1 MRMNNAWR
9 LLFFGYLFVFLRF
22 EIVIDVL
29 AAPVG
34 YYMMYSAARQF
45 SKQQLPARQLEIFS
59 FIGIFLAVPGVFVPL
74 NEAAGAWQLYAEL
87 LFVWKVITVFYVF
100 GVWRV
105 MAEGTGFGRLRE
117 RMKFVYVLYMGVHFA
132 MMLVSAFSL
141 NVGGSSWM
149 SLAVIVSILT
159 VLMDIALFFS
169 IASFGRAFKTE
180 KSSQPM

>member
-1 MRMNNAWR
+1 MNKTWR

-29 AAPVG
+29 AAPIG
-34 YYMMYSAARQF
+34 YYMIYTAARQY
-45 SKQQLPARQLEIFS
+45 SGQQLPAKHLEIVS
-59 FIGIFLAVPGVFVPL
+59 FIGIFLSVPGVFVPL

-87 LFVWKVITVFYVF
+87 LFVWKVLTVFYLF

-105 MAEGTGFGRLRE
+105 MAEGMGFGRLRD

-149 SLAVIVSILT
+149 SLAVIVGILT
-159 VLMDIALFFS
+159 VIMDITLLVS
-169 IASFGRAFKTE
+169 IRLFGRALEVE
-180 KSSQPM
+180 KSSRPV